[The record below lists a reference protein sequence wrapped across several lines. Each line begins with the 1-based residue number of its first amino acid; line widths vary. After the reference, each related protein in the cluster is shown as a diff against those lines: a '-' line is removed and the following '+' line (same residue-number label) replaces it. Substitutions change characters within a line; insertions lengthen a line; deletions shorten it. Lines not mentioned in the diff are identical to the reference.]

1 MENETEVIRLANGHE
16 IRIAAGLDDSEVNR
30 IVQEYLAS
38 DDAKSPSPVTTRSV
52 DEQLASNKRRDD
64 FIAQQEARDNLDP
77 QARFDQV
84 RPRYLDNILG
94 EDSGRSF
101 DAGMMGWAEQ
111 SQDII
116 RGFKN
121 LFADEEESEQ
131 LELEAQIAETFGQET
146 YRGSNGFAT
155 DVGEFATTAP
165 SLFLPGRLL
174 VQSLLGG
181 AEAAIDQNAGDNMA
195 IDFGVGTATAG
206 AFGKMFD
213 LAGRLVGNAY
223 KGFRGDGTLTGE
235 LGETQQKAVDFAD
248 REGIDTL
255 PSQRTGNSAR
265 EQYEAKVESQ
275 PYGQR
280 FRDIRSNQEREFNR
294 IFFERFGVD
303 GATEFSEGV
312 RKAVDERITKAFNE
326 VKSEIPTTRSDDAF
340 LDGVT
345 EITTRRTLT
354 PEQVKILEDTALDV
368 ADGMPAQQLLDTRKE
383 LQTAV
388 VDNFNNNNSIYA
400 GALRDMVD
408 EIDNLV
414 ERTASA
420 ETALKFADARDMSR
434 MRMALEMGAGTNA
447 KGELNHTSLA
457 NRLFKI
463 YRNELGRGRGGLR
476 PDTQRSVDAA
486 QAASVFK
493 TGVGNSGTT
502 TRGMQDLSQTA
513 VDFFVRGPASKT
525 YLEAP
530 YLYGSFDPMSQL
542 ATSVA
547 NKAGNAASVGYQEA
561 VESPKN
567 LLGIK

>member
-1 MENETEVIRLANGHE
+1 MRIELENGAVLEIPDGLSDSQVQAIVDDYAASGSSEGEVRTPEEQA
-16 IRIAAGLDDSEVNR
+16 
-30 IVQEYLAS
+30 AS
-38 DDAKSPSPVTTRSV
+38 D
-52 DEQLASNKRRDD
+52 KRRDD
-64 FIAQQEARDNLDP
+64 FLAQQEANADP
-77 QARFDQV
+77 QARFDEV

-94 EDSGRSF
+94 EEAGRSF

-111 SQDII
+111 ADDII

-121 LFADEEESEQ
+121 LFADEEESER
-131 LELEAQIAETFGQET
+131 LDLEAQAAEQFGQDT

-155 DVGEFATTAP
+155 DVGEFVTTAP
-165 SLFLPGRLL
+165 TMFLPGRLL

-181 AEAAIDQNAGDNMA
+181 AEAALDQNAGDNMGL
-195 IDFGVGTATAG
+195 DFGVGTATAG

-223 KGFRGDGTLTGE
+223 KGFRGDGELVGE
-235 LGETQQKAVDFAD
+235 LGETQRNAVDFAE
-248 REGIDTL
+248 REGIEML
-255 PSQRTGNSAR
+255 PSQRTGHSGR
-265 EQYEAKVESQ
+265 EQYESKVESQ

-280 FRDIRSNQEREFNR
+280 FRDIRSDQEREFNR

-303 GATEFSEGV
+303 GATEYSDTV
-312 RKAVDERITKAFNE
+312 RAAVDGRINKAFNE
-326 VKSEIPTTRSDDAF
+326 VKAEIPTTSSDDIF
-340 LDGVT
+340 LDGAT

-354 PEQVKILEDTALDV
+354 PDQVRVLEETALDV
-368 ADGMPAQQLLDTRKE
+368 ADGMPAQQLLDTRKQ
-383 LQTAV
+383 LQEAV
-388 VDNFNNNNSIYA
+388 VDNYNNGNSVYA

-420 ETALKFADARDMSR
+420 EVALKYADARDMSR
-434 MRMALEMGAGTNA
+434 MRMALEMGASTNA
-447 KGELNHTSLA
+447 KGEMNHTSLA

-463 YRNELGRGRGGLR
+463 YKNELGRGRGGLR

-486 QAASVFK
+486 RAASVFK
-493 TGVGNSGTT
+493 TGVGNSGTS

-513 VDFFVRGPASKT
+513 MDLAVRGPASRL

-530 YLYGSFDPMSQL
+530 YLYGSFDPMSKL
-542 ATSVA
+542 ATSIA
-547 NKAGNAASVGYQEA
+547 NKAGNAASVGYDEG
-561 VESPKN
+561 VESGAN

>member
-1 MENETEVIRLANGHE
+1 MLNDERTEVITLENGHRL
-16 IRIAAGLDDSEVNR
+16 RIAAGLPDEEVEM
-30 IVQEYLAS
+30 IVREYLAS
-38 DDAKSPSPVTTRSV
+38 EASSGSV
-52 DEQLASNKRRDD
+52 RTPEEQASSNKRRDD
-64 FIAQQEARDNLDP
+64 FLAQQEASADP
-77 QARFDQV
+77 QARFDEV

-94 EDSGRSF
+94 EETGRSF

-111 SQDII
+111 ADDIV

-121 LFADEEESEQ
+121 LFADEDESER
-131 LELEAQIAETFGQET
+131 LDLEAQAAEQFGQET

-155 DVGEFATTAP
+155 DVGEFVTTAP
-165 SLFLPGRLL
+165 TMFLPGRLL

-181 AEAAIDQNAGDNMA
+181 AEAALDQNAGDNMGL
-195 IDFGVGTATAG
+195 DFGVGTATAG

-223 KGFRGDGTLTGE
+223 KGFKGDGELVGE
-235 LGETQQKAVDFAD
+235 LGETQRKAVEFAD
-248 REGIDTL
+248 REGIEML
-255 PSQRTGNSAR
+255 PSQRTGHSGR

-280 FRDIRSNQEREFNR
+280 FRDIRADQEREFNR

-303 GATEFSEGV
+303 GATEYGDTV
-312 RKAVDERITKAFNE
+312 RAAVDGRINKAFNE
-326 VKSEIPTTRSDDAF
+326 VKADIPTTSSDEIF
-340 LDGVT
+340 LDGAAD
-345 EITTRRTLT
+345 ITTRRTLT
-354 PEQVKILEDTALDV
+354 PDQVRVLEETALDV
-368 ADGMPAQQLLDTRKE
+368 ADGMPAQQLLDTRKQM
-383 LQTAV
+383 QTAV
-388 VDNFNNNNSIYA
+388 VDNFNNGNSVYA

-420 ETALKFADARDMSR
+420 EVALKYADARDMSR

-447 KGELNHTSLA
+447 KGEVNHTSLA

-463 YRNELGRGRGGLR
+463 YKNELGRGRGGLR

-486 QAASVFK
+486 RAASVFK

-502 TRGMQDLSQTA
+502 TRGMQDLTQSA
-513 VDFFVRGPASKT
+513 VDFGVRRPASNL
-525 YLEAP
+525 YLKAP
-530 YLYGSFDPMSQL
+530 YLYGSFDPMSKL
-542 ATSVA
+542 ATSIA
-547 NKAGNAASVGYQEA
+547 NKAGNAASVGYDEG
-561 VESPKN
+561 VESGAN